1 VFGLWRAYIGK
12 IELQWCLT
20 CKHNQR
26 YYGPD
31 LGDLGIFNW
40 NNVFAFIHELLNQ
53 CTNTF
58 TTAEN
63 PFSAFVLATHRLYLS
78 ADSPTP
84 LCSTETFTC
93 VWFAFRDL
101 QQLESGM
108 KCPRYGP
115 HPDIVIADGVS
126 IGYSVTTCTS
136 GLHPPSLISK
146 NSP

>member
-12 IELQWCLT
+12 IELQRCIT
-20 CKHNQR
+20 CKHNRR

-40 NNVFAFIHELLNQ
+40 NNAFGFTHELLNQ
-53 CTNTF
+53 YTNTF
-58 TTAEN
+58 PTAEN
-63 PFSAFVLATHRLYLS
+63 PFSAFVLATRRLYLS

-84 LCSTETFTC
+84 LCYTEIFTH
-93 VWFAFRDL
+93 VWFAFTDL

-108 KCPRYGP
+108 KCPICGP

-126 IGYSVTTCTS
+126 IGYSVTKCTS
-136 GLHPPSLISK
+136 GLHSPSLISK
-146 NSP
+146 DS